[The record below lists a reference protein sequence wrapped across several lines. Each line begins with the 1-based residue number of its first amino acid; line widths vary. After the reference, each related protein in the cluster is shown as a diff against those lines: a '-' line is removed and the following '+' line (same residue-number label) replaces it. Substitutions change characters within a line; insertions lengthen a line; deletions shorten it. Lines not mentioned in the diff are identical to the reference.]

1 MPTPPPTTPPELRL
15 LKEGE
20 LWPPY
25 NYGAIRNGEH
35 VPARRFQ
42 QRPGYAVLGAF
53 RDDQLVGCIEVSVC
67 DRDALRQSEEYGDGD
82 MRNGPFFR
90 EPIETD
96 ARFLLLHSL
105 WVRPRHRQTGVADA
119 LCKQLAQSGLPAF
132 AEFANG
138 WVCGWFTRSYSPRRT
153 GSALRDEPWRS

>member
-1 MPTPPPTTPPELRL
+1 MPTPPPTTPLELRL

-25 NYGAIRNGEH
+25 NYGAIRDGEH
-35 VPARRFQ
+35 VPARRFE

-67 DRDALRQSEEYGDGD
+67 DRDALRQSEEYGGGD
-82 MRNGPFFR
+82 IRNGPFFR
-90 EPIETD
+90 EPIDTD
-96 ARFLLLHSL
+96 TRFLLLHSL

-119 LCKQLAQSGLPAF
+119 LCEQLAQSGLPAF

-138 WVCGWFTRSYSPRRT
+138 WVCGWFTRAYSP
-153 GSALRDEPWRS
+153 AAYQ